1 MFYLKIVN
9 SPQTVVNRLKN
20 RIYYSVNC
28 GLFTKNYGQFSYFYH
43 MIIEFYKYQG
53 TGNDFI
59 MIDDREN
66 EFDVDDGGL
75 ITALCERRM
84 GIGADGLILLREHDV
99 LDFEMIYFNADG
111 KQSSMCGNGGRC
123 IIAFAETLEMIGTET
138 TFMAIDGEHKG
149 KIMDDGI
156 ALQMQDVSEIK
167 GVGDG
172 LVMDTGSPH
181 YIEMVDDLEHLNVNK
196 EGKRIRNS
204 KEFKKEG
211 INVNFV
217 LDAAQLQMRTYE
229 RGVEDETLSCGT
241 GVVATAIAMHYT
253 NCIEDNL
260 VSIKTKGGELTV
272 SFEEFNGGYRNIWLI
287 GEASMVYTG
296 EFEC

>member
-1 MFYLKIVN
+1 
-9 SPQTVVNRLKN
+9 
-20 RIYYSVNC
+20 
-28 GLFTKNYGQFSYFYH
+28 

-59 MIDDREN
+59 MIDDRTN
-66 EFDVDDGGL
+66 EFDGNDIEL
-75 ITALCERRM
+75 IAALCERRM
-84 GIGADGLILLREHDV
+84 GIGADGLILLREHEN

-123 IIAFAETLEMIGTET
+123 IIAFAQMLDMISAET

-156 ALQMQDVSEIK
+156 ALEMLDVSKIEGI
-167 GVGDG
+167 GDG
-172 LVMDTGSPH
+172 LVVDTGSPH
-181 YIEMVDDLEHLNVNK
+181 YIEMVDDLEYMDVNK

-204 KEFKKEG
+204 APFKKEG

-217 LDAAQLQMRTYE
+217 LDATELEMRTYE
-229 RGVEDETLSCGT
+229 RGVEAETLSCGT
-241 GVVATAIAMHYT
+241 GAVAAAIAMHYA
-253 NCIEDNL
+253 NCIEENL
-260 VSIKTKGGELTV
+260 ISVKTKGGELTV

-287 GEASMVYTG
+287 GEASMVYAG
-296 EFEC
+296 EFVC

>member
-1 MFYLKIVN
+1 
-9 SPQTVVNRLKN
+9 
-20 RIYYSVNC
+20 
-28 GLFTKNYGQFSYFYH
+28 

-66 EFDVDDGGL
+66 EFDINDSGL
-75 ITALCERRM
+75 VSALCERRM
-84 GIGADGLILLREHDV
+84 GIGADGLILLREHDT

-123 IIAFAETLEMIGTET
+123 IFAFAQLLEIIDTEA

-149 KIMDDGI
+149 KIIENEI
-156 ALQMQDVSEIK
+156 ALQMQDVSKIE

-172 LVMDTGSPH
+172 LVLDTGSPH
-181 YIEMVDDLEHLNVNK
+181 YIEMVDDLKHLNVNK
-196 EGKRIRNS
+196 EGKKIRNS
-204 KEFKKEG
+204 EPFKKEG

-217 LDAAQLQMRTYE
+217 LDAAKLQVRTYE
-229 RGVEDETLSCGT
+229 RGVEAETLSCGT
-241 GVVATAIAMHYT
+241 GTVATALAMHYA
-253 NCIEDNL
+253 NCIEENL
-260 VSIKTKGGELTV
+260 INVKTKGGDLTV

-287 GEASMVYTG
+287 GEASMVYAG
-296 EFEC
+296 EFVC

>member
-1 MFYLKIVN
+1 
-9 SPQTVVNRLKN
+9 
-20 RIYYSVNC
+20 
-28 GLFTKNYGQFSYFYH
+28 

-59 MIDDREN
+59 MIDDRVN
-66 EFDVDDGGL
+66 EFDMNDSG
-75 ITALCERRM
+75 IISALCERRM
-84 GIGADGLILLREHDV
+84 GIGADGLILLREHDT

-123 IIAFAETLEMIGTET
+123 IIAFAQLLEIIDTET

-149 KIMDDGI
+149 KFTEDEI
-156 ALQMQDVSEIK
+156 ALQMQDVSKIE

-181 YIEMVDDLEHLNVNK
+181 YIEMVDDLKHLNINK

-204 KEFKKEG
+204 EPFIKEG

-217 LDAAQLQMRTYE
+217 LDAAELQVRTYE
-229 RGVEDETLSCGT
+229 RGVEAETLSCGT
-241 GVVATAIAMHYT
+241 GTVATALAMHYA
-253 NCIEDNL
+253 NCIEENT
-260 VSIKTKGGELTV
+260 VSIKTKGGELSV

-287 GEASMVYTG
+287 GEASMVYAG
-296 EFEC
+296 EFVC